1 MINMSYVGLHL
12 DEKFS
17 KMLLDI
23 YSEMTGLSVAFF
35 IAGSGRAIYSDANW
49 PKFCWEFSKIIG
61 LEKCVRDYSMTEIKG
76 PYQCYAGLWC
86 YSQPVTVGGTEVGA
100 FVVGYRR
107 IRGREKESKK
117 VLKQRLSE
125 HNVDDENSKR
135 LMELLEHVDAV
146 HEDAFAVELL
156 ERLSFIKQYIT
167 IEHQRLIN
175 EQERAFALKQE
186 SVSLAHEFLL
196 PIQSIIADSENLF
209 NESKEES
216 KLKDLAEDVLQEVM
230 KLSFIAENI
239 RESVLGEQDPPK
251 HVFQSVPICP
261 IIQDTVDLFQKEA
274 NKKGVV
280 RQREIGKDTKSFYTG
295 LRAALRQ
302 DPDVIAIGEM
312 RDYETIR
319 IALAAAETGVLVLST
334 LHTISIDKIIERLLS
349 YAPSA
354 AGGQLRFLLAESLQG
369 IVHQELIPTL
379 KGAQRVAT
387 EVMITTG
394 AARNIIRR
402 KGCFFLR
409 SVIETGK
416 KYGMITMVDSIN
428 ELLAE
433 KIISEDA
440 AKSVLV
446 NYT

>member
-1 MINMSYVGLHL
+1 MI
-12 DEKFS
+12 D
-17 KMLLDI
+17 
-23 YSEMTGLSVAFF
+23 
-35 IAGSGRAIYSDANW
+35 R
-49 PKFCWEFSKIIG
+49 
-61 LEKCVRDYSMTEIKG
+61 
-76 PYQCYAGLWC
+76 Q
-86 YSQPVTVGGTEVGA
+86 Q
-100 FVVGYRR
+100 
-107 IRGREKESKK
+107 
-117 VLKQRLSE
+117 
-125 HNVDDENSKR
+125 
-135 LMELLEHVDAV
+135 LLEHAKNQNATDIHICANTPVLFRIGGNLVPITKEILTAEQSKEISLQLLTD
-146 HEDAFAVELL
+146 EQRQELEESL
-156 ERLSFIKQYIT
+156 DYDFMLTETIGRYRVNVGYFNGTIGATIRILPTKPRTIKELYLPDIVKDLACRTKGLVLITGSTSQGKTTTMSAMIDEINANFTKHIIT
-167 IEHQRLIN
+167 IED
-175 EQERAFALKQE
+175 
-186 SVSLAHEFLL
+186 
-196 PIQSIIADSENLF
+196 PIEY
-209 NESKEES
+209 
-216 KLKDLAEDVLQEVM
+216 V
-230 KLSFIAENI
+230 
-239 RESVLGEQDPPK
+239 
-251 HVFQSVPICP
+251 H
-261 IIQDTVDLFQKEA
+261 T

-354 AGGQLRFLLAESLQG
+354 AEGQLRFLLAESLQG
-369 IVHQELIPTL
+369 IVHQELIPTV
-379 KGAQRVAT
+379 KGGQRVAT
-387 EVMITTG
+387 EVMVTTG

-402 KGCFFLR
+402 KGGFFLR

-416 KYGMITMVDSIN
+416 KHGMITMVDSLN